1 MRKRIPAVLL
11 AAAFLIGGCGT
22 NEAKIEPEQEV
33 NEETQENFPEESE
46 ETVKE
51 EEETEMILRI
61 ENEEINVV
69 WEDNESVNALK
80 SLVSEKELSIS
91 MHMYGGWE
99 QVGGVGTG
107 LPRNDVQTTAK
118 PGDIMLY
125 SGDQIVVFYGDNSWA
140 YTKLGKMDGYTQAE
154 LEEMLGNGNVT
165 LTISME

>member
-1 MRKRIPAVLL
+1 MTKRISAVLF
-11 AAAFLIGGCGT
+11 AAAMLIAGCGA
-22 NEAKIEPEQEV
+22 NEVKDEPEEEV
-33 NEETQENFPEESE
+33 NEEIQEIFPEESE
-46 ETVKE
+46 EPLNE
-51 EEETEMILRI
+51 EEDSEMILRI

-80 SLVSEKELSIS
+80 NLVSENELTIS

-99 QVGGVGTG
+99 QVGEIGAS

-125 SGDQIVVFYGDNSWA
+125 SGDQIVVFYGNNSWA
-140 YTKLGKMDGYTQAE
+140 YTKLGRMDGYSQAE

-165 LTISME
+165 LTITME